1 MGDPSI
7 GRDILID
14 MKDDY
19 KEISKTG
26 LDIGSSYYFYLG
38 QAYLELGKDD
48 KAIKSLLKFEK
59 LFNKLVQEK
68 SNNEFHLWTVVGKR
82 MAGKTLLAIAYAK
95 NKNGKESL
103 DIIESIVS
111 EIKDQPRL
119 FYENS
124 IEILYNLAEAY
135 EILGKLE
142 ESKSYYKQALN
153 EMNRI
158 AVNLNNEHRYIFLK
172 NNKIN
177 NNMSFQN
184 S

>member
-1 MGDPSI
+1 MAG
-7 GRDILID
+7 
-14 MKDDY
+14 
-19 KEISKTG
+19 
-26 LDIGSSYYFYLG
+26 
-38 QAYLELGKDD
+38 
-48 KAIKSLLKFEK
+48 KSLLA
-59 LFNKLVQEK
+59 V
-68 SNNEFHLWTVVGKR
+68 
-82 MAGKTLLAIAYAK
+82 AYAK

-103 DIIESIVS
+103 SIIESIVS

-124 IEILYNLAEAY
+124 IDILYNLAEAY

-158 AVNLNNEHRYIFLK
+158 AVNLNNEHRDIFLK

-177 NNMSFQN
+177 NMSFNN

>member
-1 MGDPSI
+1 M
-7 GRDILID
+7 
-14 MKDDY
+14 
-19 KEISKTG
+19 
-26 LDIGSSYYFYLG
+26 
-38 QAYLELGKDD
+38 
-48 KAIKSLLKFEK
+48 
-59 LFNKLVQEK
+59 FNKLVQEK

-82 MAGKTLLAIAYAK
+82 MAGKSLLAVAYAK

-103 DIIESIVS
+103 SIIESIVS

-124 IEILYNLAEAY
+124 IDILYNLAEAY
-135 EILGKLE
+135 EILGKSE

-158 AVNLNNEHRYIFLK
+158 AVNLNNEHRDIFLK

-177 NNMSFQN
+177 NMSFNN

>member
-1 MGDPSI
+1 MGNPNI
-7 GRDILID
+7 GKDILID
-14 MKDDY
+14 IKDNY
-19 KEISKTG
+19 EQISKTG

-38 QAYLELGKDD
+38 NAYLDIGKGD
-48 KAIKSLLKFEK
+48 KAIENLLKFER
-59 LFNKLVQEK
+59 LFNKLVQQK
-68 SNNEFHLWTVVGKR
+68 SDNEFHLWTVVGKR
-82 MAGKTLLAIAYAK
+82 MAGKSLLAVAYAK

-103 DIIESIVS
+103 SIIESIVS

-124 IEILYNLAEAY
+124 IDILYNLAEAY

-158 AVNLNNEHRYIFLK
+158 AVNLNNEHRDIFLK

-177 NNMSFQN
+177 NMLIHN

>member
-1 MGDPSI
+1 MSPTLRLPYQVDVS
-7 GRDILID
+7 R
-14 MKDDY
+14 
-19 KEISKTG
+19 
-26 LDIGSSYYFYLG
+26 SS
-38 QAYLELGKDD
+38 
-48 KAIKSLLKFEK
+48 S
-59 LFNKLVQEK
+59 FNIRV
-68 SNNEFHLWTVVGKR
+68 N
-82 MAGKTLLAIAYAK
+82 
-95 NKNGKESL
+95 
-103 DIIESIVS
+103 IIESIVS

-124 IEILYNLAEAY
+124 IDILYNLAEAY

-158 AVNLNNEHRYIFLK
+158 GVNLNNEHRDIFLK

-177 NNMSFQN
+177 NNMSFHN